1 MVGGSNSKVI
11 TMQAGVQRIQ
21 HRNVRNFKHDDIST
35 IRVKV
40 WKKKS
45 LKKIECIVFINFE
58 FCCGLFRIYMNNKCY
73 SVGVDI
79 FSGGERHGVGPGLAA
94 FAL

>member
-1 MVGGSNSKVI
+1 M
-11 TMQAGVQRIQ
+11 TFQRFALKYEK
-21 HRNVRNFKHDDIST
+21 R
-35 IRVKV
+35 
-40 WKKKS
+40 S
-45 LKKIECIVFINFE
+45 LKKKIEFIVFINFE

>member
-1 MVGGSNSKVI
+1 M
-11 TMQAGVQRIQ
+11 TFQR
-21 HRNVRNFKHDDIST
+21 FALKYE
-35 IRVKV
+35 
-40 WKKKS
+40 KKS
-45 LKKIECIVFINFE
+45 SNKIEFIVFINFE
-58 FCCGLFRIYMNNKCY
+58 FYCRLFRIYMNNKCY

>member
-1 MVGGSNSKVI
+1 M
-11 TMQAGVQRIQ
+11 TFQRFALKYEKKI
-21 HRNVRNFKHDDIST
+21 F
-35 IRVKV
+35 
-40 WKKKS
+40 KKKN
-45 LKKIECIVFINFE
+45 LNFIVFINFE

>member
-1 MVGGSNSKVI
+1 MSEILNM
-11 TMQAGVQRIQ
+11 TFQRFALKYEK
-21 HRNVRNFKHDDIST
+21 R
-35 IRVKV
+35 
-40 WKKKS
+40 S
-45 LKKIECIVFINFE
+45 LKKKIEFIVFINFE
-58 FCCGLFRIYMNNKCY
+58 FYYRLFRIYMNNKCY

>member
-1 MVGGSNSKVI
+1 MSEILNMM
-11 TMQAGVQRIQ
+11 TFQR
-21 HRNVRNFKHDDIST
+21 FALKYE
-35 IRVKV
+35 
-40 WKKKS
+40 KKS
-45 LKKIECIVFINFE
+45 LNKIEFIIFINFE
-58 FCCGLFRIYMNNKCY
+58 FYCRLFRIYMNNKCY

>member
-1 MVGGSNSKVI
+1 MRLYVI
-11 TMQAGVQRIQ
+11 CRLFVNFGFDLTVQKNRIKMLRFQ
-21 HRNVRNFKHDDIST
+21 GN
-35 IRVKV
+35 
-40 WKKKS
+40 
-45 LKKIECIVFINFE
+45 KIEFIVFINFE
-58 FCCGLFRIYMNNKCY
+58 FYCRLFRIYMNNKCY